1 MPTNVSTE
9 LLGGAKLTKTKDRY
23 VREILLLHETLSH
36 WNPTAACVI
45 KDVFKLKSVPDKYQV
60 LSMLRIRKDAWYK
73 KLDIV
78 IWVASNEQK
87 GWTDEELG
95 FPTAPMP
102 LLPEL
107 KKVDKSF
114 TGQTGDYVC
123 VVEGQ
128 IMRFGIERKAME
140 DFYSSLM
147 GRNEDKSRK
156 VDRLYR
162 EFNRAKQ
169 VFDCFYML
177 VECTEDEY
185 LAYKPLRHKMKTE
198 SLDEFNKRNE
208 HPGASIESRRAVVK
222 SIQAK
227 DVHVVYHECRQS
239 ACDSVGEILRQ
250 WVLINFVDIIN
261 GGIANVE
268 Q

>member
-1 MPTNVSTE
+1 M
-9 LLGGAKLTKTKDRY
+9 TKPKERY
-23 VREILLLHETLSH
+23 VQEILLLHETLSH
-36 WNPTAACVI
+36 WNPTAAGVI
-45 KDVFKLKSVPDKYQV
+45 KDVFKLKSVPDKSQV
-60 LSMLRIRKDAWYK
+60 LSMLRIRKDVWYK

-78 IWVASNEQK
+78 IWVANNEQK
-87 GWTDEELG
+87 GWTEEELG
-95 FPTAPMP
+95 FPTVPMP

-107 KKVDKSF
+107 KKIDESF

-123 VVEGQ
+123 IVEGQ
-128 IMRFGIERKAME
+128 MMRFGIERKAME

-162 EFNRAKQ
+162 EFERAKQ

-185 LAYKPLRHKMKTE
+185 LAYKPMRHKAKTE
-198 SLDEFNKRNE
+198 TRDEFDKRNE
-208 HPGASIESRRAVVK
+208 HPGASIESRKSLVK
-222 SIQAK
+222 SIQTK
-227 DVHVVYHECRQS
+227 NVHVIFHADRRTAAS
-239 ACDSVGEILRQ
+239 SVGELLRQ
-250 WVLINFVDIIN
+250 FVLAKYLSIIH
-261 GGIANVE
+261 GGISNVE